1 MFTCHRGTAILEWIV
16 LGALVIAVIGG
27 AMWYVAQS
35 IAAKL
40 NQVNVA
46 IGS

>member
-1 MFTCHRGTAILEWIV
+1 MFTSHHGTAILEWVV

-27 AMWYVAQS
+27 AIWYVAQS

-40 NQVNVA
+40 NDVNVA